1 MASLKQARDTGGI
14 NLNKHKRFL
23 LIAFLSISALL
34 IILFGIFTR
43 PKYIPYEDGLI
54 GTVNRNEAGIVDIS
68 FCTSATNYQLKAN
81 SQGEYTISLY
91 TTAWDDIVKNK
102 KEITNITFD
111 TTKNEVK
118 SIYYVSCGMADD
130 VLMYGQSS
138 PIGNRR
144 TLPNLLLV
152 SITRFMIKSILVL
165 GLVALLLSRLYVTI
179 CKFLKKIILLEISW
193 LLSQLFIT
201 GYDLSTFT
209 PIRDLCMIALLTTII
224 FLIFFTC
231 SNMLVPKKKRY

>member
-1 MASLKQARDTGGI
+1 M
-14 NLNKHKRFL
+14 NKHKRFL

-130 VLMYGQSS
+130 VLMYGQSAYAAPTVQPDRRRWCIVTAGMVHGDRRCGAPGRHAENYSGMPLRLRMDS
-138 PIGNRR
+138 P
-144 TLPNLLLV
+144 
-152 SITRFMIKSILVL
+152 SIWMV
-165 GLVALLLSRLYVTI
+165 
-179 CKFLKKIILLEISW
+179 
-193 LLSQLFIT
+193 
-201 GYDLSTFT
+201 
-209 PIRDLCMIALLTTII
+209 
-224 FLIFFTC
+224 
-231 SNMLVPKKKRY
+231 